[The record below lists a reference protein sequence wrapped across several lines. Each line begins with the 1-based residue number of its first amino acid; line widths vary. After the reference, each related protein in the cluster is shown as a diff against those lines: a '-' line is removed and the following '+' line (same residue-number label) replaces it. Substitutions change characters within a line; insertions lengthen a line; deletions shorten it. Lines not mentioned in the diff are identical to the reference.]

1 MLQKLNVKNFALIDK
16 VEVDFNSGF
25 SVITG
30 ETGSGKS
37 ILIDALGLVLGER
50 ADVKLLRDEQTKCI
64 VEAEFRISDYRLK
77 SFFSKQDLD
86 YEEDSIIRRE
96 ILPSG
101 KSRAFINDTPV
112 TLNILKELSNRLVDI
127 HSQHQNLA
135 LNDKSFLYK
144 ILDSFAKINL
154 NHYSTVF
161 EEYKVLKQ
169 NLTELRENESKQKLD
184 IDYYQFQLNE
194 LAEANLIEG
203 ELKSKEEELKLVSNA
218 EHIKNALEKSVY
230 LLNESDQ
237 NILTSLEEIK
247 NELNQISDVSEEFS
261 ILNDRVQ
268 STLIELKDLTEE
280 LETNNSNSDFET
292 SNILELTERI
302 NLINNL
308 LSKHRLQT
316 EDELIELKES
326 LSAKLQDANSFDE
339 RIAQLELE
347 LNIKN
352 TECKAIALKI
362 EEQRLS
368 NIPNLEKKI
377 NSILSDLSMSNAQ
390 IKVDL
395 NKADGLNYF
404 GLNTIEFLFK
414 ANKGGAFNPV
424 NKVASGGELS
434 RLMLAIKFILAK
446 SSVLPTLIFDE
457 IDTGVSGEVAN
468 KMGKLIKDMSKKM
481 QVFSISHL
489 PQIAGKAE
497 THYKVFKFD
506 QGDKT
511 TSSIKL
517 LNNNE
522 RIEEIAMMLNG
533 QQLSEAAISNAKELL
548 NN

>member
-194 LAEANLIEG
+194 LVEANLIEG